1 MRQKELYPF
10 WHKIGD
16 CEFSL
21 EGGIYPDEIG
31 FVSFTQ
37 SCPICVLNSLKEAEG
52 KDILIHVDSPG
63 GDQFTGVSIAYA
75 VKSYPGKVTV
85 RVKPY
90 GSAASAASFLLL
102 AADEIEMYPSSH
114 VLLHPARV
122 QVYAT
127 GDVLIKMGTLLK
139 ENDKQTI
146 LDFVRHL
153 RDPALKD
160 ELQKAFY
167 EERNL
172 SAEEVSRCF
181 DVKILEE
188 KSTGAEAGET
198 L

>member
-1 MRQKELYPF
+1 
-10 WHKIGD
+10 
-16 CEFSL
+16 
-21 EGGIYPDEIG
+21 
-31 FVSFTQ
+31 
-37 SCPICVLNSLKEAEG
+37 
-52 KDILIHVDSPG
+52 
-63 GDQFTGVSIAYA
+63 
-75 VKSYPGKVTV
+75 
-85 RVKPY
+85 
-90 GSAASAASFLLL
+90 
-102 AADEIEMYPSSH
+102 MYPSSH

-172 SAEEVSRCF
+172 SAEEVSRFF